1 MSSNEAAAPRRKIF
15 FNYRR
20 ADFPDFVERVRD
32 WFALRY
38 GRDSV
43 FMDSD
48 TIPPFTPFAD
58 YIRERVRDCDVLV
71 AFIGPRWLE
80 ILRERERQPDD
91 PDYVRIE
98 IKLALDEGKPIAPIC
113 IKGARPPRNQDLPP
127 DLRPMLEYNVAFL
140 ESGRHF
146 LDNIEPLLDALERE
160 LTKLDALKVIAE
172 VQTVEFDTMAAI
184 QAFQDAADRLEWRT
198 ALDWLGKIRA
208 SGYIPSFYPL
218 DAYEQQARDALS
230 LEQARQDYDI
240 IRMMAQRSLAGKE
253 DAQRVWEALLTFWK
267 TQPGYDPDDL
277 AAQFRPISA
286 QTRLADLE
294 RLADTG
300 GLFQTGITGDLL
312 SIEQAALL
320 GFLDADAVLG
330 AQPATMP
337 DIPVDPTTL
346 NKQLL
351 TLEEAQMLG
360 FSLPWEKT

>member
-1 MSSNEAAAPRRKIF
+1 MSSSETSAPRRKIF

-80 ILRERERQPDD
+80 ILKEREQQPDD

-113 IKGARPPRNQDLPP
+113 IKGAHPPRNQDLPP

-160 LTKLDALKVIAE
+160 LTKLDALKVMAE
-172 VQTVEFDTMAAI
+172 VQTVKFDTMAAI
-184 QAFQDAADRLEWRT
+184 QAFQDAADRQEWLT

-208 SGYIPSFYPL
+208 SGYVPSFYPL
-218 DAYEQQARDALS
+218 DAYEQQVRDALS
-230 LEQARQDYDI
+230 LEQARQEYDI
-240 IRMMAQRSLAGKE
+240 IRVMAQRSQMGKE
-253 DAQRVWEALLTFWK
+253 DPQRIWEALLTFWR

-277 AAQFRPISA
+277 AAHFRPASA
-286 QTRLADLE
+286 QTRLAEME
-294 RLADTG
+294 RLATTDD
-300 GLFQTGITGDLL
+300 LFRTGITGELL
-312 SIEQAALL
+312 SMEEAQAL
-320 GFLDADAVLG
+320 GFIPDDEPAEEI
-330 AQPATMP
+330 PATMP
-337 DIPVDPTTL
+337 DNAIEAPAS

-351 TLEEAQMLG
+351 SLEQAQMLG
-360 FSLPWEKT
+360 FSLPWEKD